1 MEFLFTGRRPGQNC
15 SSCHPLSRP
24 HQYVQL
30 DHVSGKIILL
40 FQTLS
45 MCAADMP
52 GSPRRPL
59 HPMGN
64 IFRKLLF
71 MENILEL
78 EYQNITI
85 FKITILI
92 ICFIDFAFMQD
103 IYIR

>member
-15 SSCHPLSRP
+15 SSRHPLSRP

-30 DHVSGKIILL
+30 DHVSGKILLILH

-52 GSPRRPL
+52 ESPRRPL

-64 IFRKLLF
+64 IFRKLLL
-71 MENILEL
+71 MENIP
-78 EYQNITI
+78 
-85 FKITILI
+85 
-92 ICFIDFAFMQD
+92 
-103 IYIR
+103 